1 MIKLTQIEK
10 NFFIDLFN
18 RNGYVLDFSTPKFD
32 IFTKQS
38 IGVPLCETY
47 GVSKGKSLEAYIN
60 EDYTGKSIILLK
72 DLLDYYEI
80 NYDDEI
86 RKNVRYSKLYN
97 KCRDIIKRVSINH
110 NDIACTTETMN
121 KPKKTMIEMFISYC
135 QKDNIYADD
144 IDSHFKDKEVV
155 IHRDIRDISKWG
167 SIKEYMNTISNMDY
181 TVLVITDN
189 YLKSFNC
196 MYEVLE
202 VMKDHNYKN
211 RIFPVVIETS
221 IYKPSGRIEY
231 VRYWEEEYKTLNKN
245 LSEIELV
252 NVGPLSDDLK
262 RAQNIKSS
270 MSEFLG
276 LVSDMNNPNIS
287 DVNIAIENKLKEQG
301 LLESKE
307 LPSNKSDI
315 FSSLNIPKINTNT
328 EPTDLEKNKFMSNS
342 FESVNNLLSELC
354 NQTQNEN
361 SYIQIQ
367 IERVDSRTFI
377 YQFYKSGSQVRSL
390 KIFLGNSFGGR
401 ENSIGVSCDNFSMG
415 TNNSYNAMYSPKFEN
430 GQLYLYSIISIAYG
444 KRLMSVE
451 DVVKE
456 IWTSYVLPHLR

>member
-1 MIKLTQIEK
+1 M
-10 NFFIDLFN
+10 
-18 RNGYVLDFSTPKFD
+18 
-32 IFTKQS
+32 
-38 IGVPLCETY
+38 
-47 GVSKGKSLEAYIN
+47 
-60 EDYTGKSIILLK
+60 
-72 DLLDYYEI
+72 
-80 NYDDEI
+80 
-86 RKNVRYSKLYN
+86 
-97 KCRDIIKRVSINH
+97 
-110 NDIACTTETMN
+110 
-121 KPKKTMIEMFISYC
+121 
-135 QKDNIYADD
+135 
-144 IDSHFKDKEVV
+144 
-155 IHRDIRDISKWG
+155 
-167 SIKEYMNTISNMDY
+167 
-181 TVLVITDN
+181 
-189 YLKSFNC
+189 
-196 MYEVLE
+196 
-202 VMKDHNYKN
+202 
-211 RIFPVVIETS
+211 
-221 IYKPSGRIEY
+221 
-231 VRYWEEEYKTLNKN
+231 
-245 LSEIELV
+245 
-252 NVGPLSDDLK
+252 GPLSDDLK

-315 FSSLNIPKINTNT
+315 FSSLNIPKINANT